1 MANKHHSNGRPG
13 RVAHLLSQTEARVT
27 RELSRILAVEGCTV
41 EQWRALALLAD
52 GESHSM
58 SELAEAAVVP
68 LPSLTRLIDRLVA
81 ENLAYRQPDDEDRR
95 RVLVHVS
102 ERGRDLY
109 TRACRLIEDEQDT
122 VLAAADWSGLAELT
136 QYLDRQLKPS

>member
-1 MANKHHSNGRPG
+1 MTSNHRSNGRAG

-52 GESHSM
+52 GQSHSM
-58 SELAEAAVVP
+58 SEIAEAAVVP

-109 TRACRLIEDEQDT
+109 TRACRLIEDEQDA
-122 VLAAADWSGLAELT
+122 VLAAADWTGLAELT
-136 QYLDRQLKPS
+136 QYLDRQLEPS